1 MEPGVFSPSQLDDLT
16 SHFRLNGYAVVRG
29 LLDRGAVD
37 ALLAE
42 CEQLQA
48 ALLRGE
54 LAPENG
60 TVTLTDDGV
69 SSPIAHYVT
78 NLTTV
83 SPLTRRFVHEP
94 VIDDIMA
101 RLMGQERYLVEDER
115 FGVVYQ
121 DARPGRES
129 AYTRIGWHAD
139 WQSGP
144 HLECWPSVAFTI
156 HLDETSPA
164 NGFLRVVPGSHLWA
178 TPAPAADVYG
188 RPAPVGP
195 EVTRGYTD
203 TPPPFPMP
211 LGFEKVRGE
220 VGVYCDRGDV
230 ILHDAYLW
238 HSAARAT
245 DDDTVRRHIR
255 GGLYA
260 SSAMAGRG
268 MADFVKNARR

>member
-1 MEPGVFSPSQLDDLT
+1 MEPGVFAPHQLDELT
-16 SHFRLNGYAVVRG
+16 AYFEANGYAILRG
-29 LLDRGAVD
+29 LVSDDDCD

-42 CEQLQA
+42 CEGLQA

-54 LAPENG
+54 LAPEHG
-60 TVTLTDDGV
+60 TVTLTDDV
-69 SSPIAHYVT
+69 ASPVVHYVT
-78 NLTTV
+78 NLTAV
-83 SPLTRRFVHEP
+83 SPRAKAFTQHPLVGE
-94 VIDDIMA
+94 VMQ
-101 RLMGQERYLVEDER
+101 RLMGDEHHLVEDER
-115 FGVVYQ
+115 SGIVYQ
-121 DARPGRES
+121 DARPGRDS

-156 HLDETSPA
+156 HLDATSPA
-164 NGFLRVVPGSHLWA
+164 NGFLRVVPGSHRWA

-195 EVTRGYTD
+195 DVTRGYTD

-211 LGFEKVRGE
+211 LGFEKIPGE
-220 VGVYCDRGDV
+220 VAVYCDRGDV
-230 ILHDAYLW
+230 ILHDAYTW

-255 GGLYA
+255 GGFFA
-260 SSAMAGRG
+260 NTSMAGRG
-268 MADFVKNARR
+268 MDDFVKNARR